1 MEIVTTIEG
10 KCKRCY
16 SCIRNCPVKAI
27 KVENGQAKV
36 IPELCIS
43 CGHCV
48 RVCSQNAKRIQDDTE
63 RVAGFFRDRDE
74 DRDRDRDGDGDGGR
88 NGTRDG
94 EVIAALAPSFVAEFP
109 RCRPGQVVAAAKKL
123 GFDAVYEVAWGAD
136 RVTQEYVDLLKT
148 ANRARGMISTPCP
161 AVVNL
166 VEKRYPNLIPR
177 LAPVVS
183 PMVALGRMIK
193 AQKQKAQGQKF
204 QGERDAVCSAA
215 IGAAGGGVNGSVNN
229 GVNDGVDSDITDNV
243 GYDTGDSLVKVVF
256 IGPCV
261 AKKSEILDEDVSDAV
276 DAVLTFQEFKRML
289 GSAGIK
295 PQALEPASF
304 DGSTASLGR
313 LYPVSGGLLK
323 SAAMRADMME
333 NDIVVVEG
341 KDNCLEF
348 LDLLSRGAANPE
360 FVDMLFCEGCI
371 NGPMMTSPLVSYV
384 RRKVVVDFAR
394 RGQREGNEGREGQ
407 ERQRGQEGQ
416 EARQKG
422 DPSFPEIVARRAYG
436 DKSVKLPVPGE
447 ADIQR
452 ILRELNKTR
461 PEDELNCGACGY
473 NTCRE
478 KAIAVYRGLA
488 ENKMCLPY
496 LINELEKTNEE
507 IAALRDY
514 NRNIVESI
522 TEGIIVVDRNC
533 MITTFNDA
541 GGRVSALSGGRAV
554 VGRYLPDALPGLGTE
569 EFMRALDRAIRQARP
584 VEITGFKYEIE
595 DRTVIVNV
603 KMYPLRNGTSNVHG
617 AVVITEDVT
626 EKKRLEDKLAQSD
639 KLAALGQLAAGV
651 AHEINTPL
659 SLISG
664 YTELLLNELK
674 GGGAAVKRLG
684 IIAEEVDRI
693 AEIVRSLLSFA
704 RPAPRTSE
712 KCKVNEAIRRTL
724 SLVERQMTYRGI
736 ELLVDMAAEELD
748 PEVLADQ
755 GELEQVFLNIVL
767 NAIQAMRGGGR
778 LAVAT
783 RVVDRQRQQHDA
795 AAGSGPGP
803 VAEAGAPPAPVRAEA
818 AGAAVAG
825 ITVAGAAPLR
835 TAPAGPACDESLEAG
850 QAESPGRAGAGAEVD
865 RWLEVEFTDTGCGI
879 PEENLSR
886 IFDPFFTTKEVGQ
899 GTGLGLS
906 VSYGIVKKYGGS
918 IRVTSKV
925 NKGSTFVVELPLSR

>member
-36 IPELCIS
+36 VPELCIA

-48 RVCSQNAKRIQDDTE
+48 RVCSQNAKRIQDDTGK
-63 RVAGFFRDRDE
+63 VAGFFG
-74 DRDRDRDGDGDGGR
+74 DRDRAE
-88 NGTRDG
+88 G
-94 EVIAALAPSFVAEFP
+94 EGEIKSVIAALAPSFVAEFP
-109 RCRPGQVVAAAKKL
+109 RCSPGQVVAAARKL

-136 RVTQEYVDLLKT
+136 RVTWEYVGLLKK
-148 ANRARGMISTPCP
+148 ANRARGIISTPCP
-161 AVVNL
+161 AIVNL

-183 PMVALGRMIK
+183 PMIALGRMIK
-193 AQKQKAQGQKF
+193 ARTQESNG
-204 QGERDAVCSAA
+204 GE
-215 IGAAGGGVNGSVNN
+215 
-229 GVNDGVDSDITDNV
+229 
-243 GYDTGDSLVKVVF
+243 VKIVF

-261 AKKSEILDEDVSDAV
+261 AKKSEIADENVRDAV
-276 DAVLTFQEFKRML
+276 DAVITFQEFRKML
-289 GSAGIK
+289 GSAGIN
-295 PQALEPASF
+295 PEALEPAPF
-304 DGSTASLGR
+304 DGPEASLGR

-323 SAAMRADMME
+323 SAALRADMME
-333 NDIVVVEG
+333 NDIIVVEG

-348 LDLLSRGAANPE
+348 LDLLSRGAASPE

-371 NGPMMTSPLVSYV
+371 NGPMMTSPLVGYV
-384 RRKVVVDFAR
+384 RRKVVVDFAKK
-394 RGQREGNEGREGQ
+394 GQGKGQ
-407 ERQRGQEGQ
+407 QQEN
-416 EARQKG
+416 
-422 DPSFPEIVARRAYG
+422 PSFPEIVARRTYN
-436 DKSVKLPVPGE
+436 DKSVKLPVPNE

-452 ILRELNKTR
+452 ILWELNKTR

-496 LINELEKTNEE
+496 LISELEKTNEE

-569 EFMRALDRAIRQARP
+569 EFMNVLKRTIRQAQP
-584 VEITGFKYEIE
+584 AEITGFRYGLQER
-595 DRTVIVNV
+595 DVIVNI
-603 KMYPLRNGTSNVHG
+603 KIYPLRNGTSNVHG
-617 AVVITEDVT
+617 AVIITEDVT

-659 SLISG
+659 TLISG

-674 GGGAAVKRLG
+674 GEGAAAKRLG

-704 RPAPRTSE
+704 RPAPRPSE

-724 SLVERQMTYRGI
+724 SLVERQMAYRGI
-736 ELLVDMAAEELD
+736 ELIVNLATGEPD

-767 NAIQAMRGGGR
+767 NAIQAMRNGGR
-778 LAVAT
+778 LVVAT
-783 RVVDRQRQQHDA
+783 RVVPEQRDSVSMKS
-795 AAGSGPGP
+795 GSEPEPELESELELGPEPKPGP
-803 VAEAGAPPAPVRAEA
+803 EP
-818 AGAAVAG
+818 
-825 ITVAGAAPLR
+825 
-835 TAPAGPACDESLEAG
+835 GP
-850 QAESPGRAGAGAEVD
+850 QPGAGKPGMGAG
-865 RWLEVEFTDTGCGI
+865 RRLEIEFTDTGCGI
-879 PEENLSR
+879 PEENLGK
-886 IFDPFFTTKEVGQ
+886 IFDPFFTTKDVGQ

-925 NKGSTFVVELPLSR
+925 NKGSTFIVELPISK